1 MTRTP
6 TACAT
11 TDGVASRRR
20 GRRIQGLTL
29 AAAIGA
35 GLLGTIAADVLA
47 GPSPQ
52 RTVRVRLAASG
63 DPDGRSTHPSLSD
76 DARRLAFASTATNL
90 TGDSD
95 ANGHV
100 SDVFLYDQASG
111 AVVLVSARADG
122 KGADGPS
129 TQPVLS
135 GDGGALAFTSLA
147 ANLVPGDANNAP
159 DVFVQASGAPMVRA
173 SVATGGA
180 EANGSSTQPDLSA
193 DGSRVVFTSSADNLV
208 ADDINEHD
216 DVFVRDLATG
226 TTSLVSATRD
236 GGVGSGDSSA
246 PAISPDGRYVSFSS
260 KADDLVAGDDNGRAD
275 VFLRDLM
282 TGRTVLVSVARGGGG
297 QNHALPSGAALE
309 SDVSRD
315 GRFIAFESSA
325 TNLVAHDR
333 NNASDVFV
341 RDRAAGLTRRV
352 SLSVTNEEGGRAS
365 MLPTITPDGRFVA
378 FASRADDLVPESAY
392 GLDVFVRD
400 IARHT
405 TTLADVTARG
415 RPRSSEIEDPSPER
429 PSLSAD
435 ASTIAFTS
443 SASNLAGGDTNRK
456 TDVFLRR
463 LTPAASATAIRR
475 VGLSGGRLL
484 IVFQSGDRA
493 AGPLQCRLDEGPP
506 KLCPLNGLLLP
517 RLPRGH
523 HVLRA
528 LAGAPGSLY
537 ARRAIVI
544 RIDIGH
550 GRPRVR
556 VQNPGDGLG

>member
-1 MTRTP
+1 MP

-11 TDGVASRRR
+11 TDGVPSRRR

-29 AAAIGA
+29 AAAVSA
-35 GLLGTIAADVLA
+35 GLLGVIAADVVA

-63 DPDGRSTHPSLSD
+63 DPDGRSTSPSLSA

-90 TGDSD
+90 VDSGD

-100 SDVFLYDQASG
+100 SDVFVFDQGSG
-111 AVVLVSARADG
+111 AVALASTGLDG
-122 KGADGPS
+122 KAADGPS
-129 TQPVLS
+129 TDPVLS
-135 GDGGALAFTSLA
+135 GDGGVVAFTSLA
-147 ANLVPGDANNAP
+147 TNLVAGDANRAP
-159 DVFVQASGAPMVRA
+159 DVFVRVFGAPPVRV

-180 EANGSSTQPDLSA
+180 EANGSSTQPDVSA
-193 DGSRVVFTSSADNLV
+193 DGGRVVFTSSADSLV

-246 PAISPDGRYVSFSS
+246 PAISPDGRYVTFSS
-260 KADDLVAGDDNGRAD
+260 KADDLVADDDNGRAD
-275 VFLRDLM
+275 VFLRDLE
-282 TGRTVLVSVARGGGG
+282 TGRTSLVSVGRGGRG
-297 QNHALPSGAALE
+297 QNHALPGGRALT

-315 GRFIAFESSA
+315 GRFVVFESSA

-333 NNASDVFV
+333 NNATDVFV
-341 RDRAAGLTRRV
+341 RDRAHGLTRRV
-352 SLSVTNEEGGRAS
+352 SLSITNEEGGRAS
-365 MLPTITPDGRFVA
+365 ILPTITPDGRFVA

-400 IARHT
+400 TARGT
-405 TTLADVTARG
+405 TTLADVTARA
-415 RPRSSEIEDPSPER
+415 RPRSSELDDQPPER

-435 ASTIAFTS
+435 ASTIAFAS
-443 SASNLAGGDTNRK
+443 SASNLAGGDANRK

-463 LTPAASATAIRR
+463 LTPAASATAVRR
-475 VGLSGGRLL
+475 VGLTDGRLL

-506 KLCPLNGLLLP
+506 KLCPLDGLLLP
-517 RLPRGH
+517 RLRRGH

-537 ARRAIVI
+537 AGRAIVI
-544 RIDIGH
+544 RIDV
-550 GRPRVR
+550 GRGVPRVR
-556 VQNPGDGLG
+556 VQNPGDDLG